1 MVKKVDV
8 DEWSKVLAPVQV
20 PLSLSDQV
28 YNNLLEAILNHQI
41 KPGQHLVEQP
51 LADQLSVSRI
61 SIREA
66 IRRLAQDGLVEI
78 IPSRGSYVIE
88 LTPLDVE
95 EIYRLR
101 IALECIA
108 LEKVIDNYQTGM
120 LDVFA
125 PTLHEMEAI
134 GMHSDHLRAAKL
146 DNQFHKLLLNLSGLQ
161 RTTRMW
167 ERMSSQIMMVI
178 YTVSHYYPH
187 LEGLAGRHQPL
198 LDLIARREIEQ
209 AKRFLSQHIEEGAQN
224 VLAAMQHI

>member
-1 MVKKVDV
+1 MIKKVDV

-66 IRRLAQDGLVEI
+66 IRRLSQDGLVEI
-78 IPSRGSYVIE
+78 IPSRGAYVIE

-108 LEKVIDNYQTGM
+108 LEKVIGSYQNGM
-120 LDVFA
+120 LDVFL
-125 PTLHEMEAI
+125 PTLQEMEAI
-134 GMHSDHLRAAKL
+134 GTHSDHLRAARL
-146 DNQFHKLLLNLSGLQ
+146 DNQFHRLLLKLSGLP

-167 ERMSSQIMMVI
+167 EQMSSQIMMVI

-187 LEGLAGRHQPL
+187 LDGLADRHQPL
-198 LDLIARREIEQ
+198 LDMIAGRKIDQ
-209 AKRFLSQHIEEGAQN
+209 AKHFLSQHITEGAQN